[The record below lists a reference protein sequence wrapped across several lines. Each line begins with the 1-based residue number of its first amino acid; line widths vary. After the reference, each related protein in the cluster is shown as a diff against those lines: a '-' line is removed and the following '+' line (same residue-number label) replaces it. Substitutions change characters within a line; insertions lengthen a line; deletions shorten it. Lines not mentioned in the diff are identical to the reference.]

1 MVLFRAF
8 FSCIVAPSGTP
19 YRQRRKKQREKE
31 PSWKATRRADAP
43 PFENQTTKKKEA
55 RKPLYKISNRKF

>member
-8 FSCIVAPSGTP
+8 FSCIVALLSTL

-31 PSWKATRRADAP
+31 SSGKATRRADAQP
-43 PFENQTTKKKEA
+43 VENQT
-55 RKPLYKISNRKF
+55 R